1 MKQRISAGTLVLYA
15 VLTLAAALWLFP
27 VLWMYGTSF
36 KPEKEILLST
46 ALIPRPATLVHY
58 VKVLTEASL
67 PRWFFNSV
75 LTSGITT
82 TLVIIVDAMAGYAFA
97 RIKFPG
103 RDLIFIIVV
112 ATLMVPQ
119 QVLLVPLYVQ
129 LVRFGLINSYAGLAF
144 PRVGLALGVFLMRQF
159 FQGLPKELEEAAYLD
174 GAGRWTLFTRIAV
187 PLAKPA
193 FSALTIFT
201 FLGSW
206 NDFLWPMVAV
216 TRENMYTLTVGLANF
231 AGSQQQE
238 YGAWMAA
245 ACLASTPVLIVFL
258 LLQKQFVKGI
268 TLTGIKG

>member
-103 RDLIFIIVV
+103 RDFLFVAVV
-112 ATLMVPQ
+112 G
-119 QVLLVPLYVQ
+119 LLVVPLQ
-129 LVRFGLINSYAGLAF
+129 MTLIPILKIY
-144 PRVGLALGVFLMRQF
+144 
-159 FQGLPKELEEAAYLD
+159 QGLH
-174 GAGRWTLFTRIAV
+174 
-187 PLAKPA
+187 
-193 FSALTIFT
+193 
-201 FLGSW
+201 
-206 NDFLWPMVAV
+206 
-216 TRENMYTLTVGLANF
+216 
-231 AGSQQQE
+231 
-238 YGAWMAA
+238 
-245 ACLASTPVLIVFL
+245 
-258 LLQKQFVKGI
+258 
-268 TLTGIKG
+268 LTGTFVGIWLAHTGYGLPFSIYLLRNFFGQLPREMFGGWFGSSITRCMMIWKFIAQLFMQLFGVLPQ